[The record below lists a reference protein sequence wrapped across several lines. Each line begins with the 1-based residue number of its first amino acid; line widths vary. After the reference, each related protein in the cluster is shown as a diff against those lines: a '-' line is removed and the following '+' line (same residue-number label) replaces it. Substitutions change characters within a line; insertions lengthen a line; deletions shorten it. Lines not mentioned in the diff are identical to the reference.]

1 MLLLELDRTAVG
13 VCWKAPKGNSEAL
26 PFRIRSLSPGA
37 AVGEGVMVIARM
49 PLLGSACQHLEG

>member
-1 MLLLELDRTAVG
+1 MAQLWVFAGRP
-13 VCWKAPKGNSEAL
+13 PKGIPRLCPHSL

-37 AVGEGVMVIARM
+37 AVGEGVVVIARM